1 MINFSPILR
10 RFVDKAQ
17 LPVMMRALLQR
28 ELDATQ
34 LDRWFETVAQQQYT
48 RKLLFSTLFELMTQV
63 VLRQSGSIR
72 AAWLEAEADVGVSL
86 ASVYNK
92 LNGLEPGTS
101 AALVGFAAERARE
114 MIDAM
119 PGAAVE
125 VLTGLP
131 VRVLDGNCLNGRQHR
146 LRVTRASTA
155 APLPGKALVV
165 FDPQRETIE
174 AIVPCEDGHAQE
186 RSLLGQVGPLVGVGQ
201 VWLADR
207 NFCTEGFLDE
217 LEDRG
222 AYSLI
227 REHDNLRFKPLEAM
241 RAPVRPDGADSVVSE
256 QWVQLKPRPDGREGV
271 KLRRIRVELDAPTRH
286 GESELYLL
294 STVPE
299 SVADAPTLAR
309 LYRQRWT
316 IERAFLHLTV
326 QLRCEVNTLSYPPAA
341 LFALACAMVVFNVLA
356 VVKAAL
362 RAAHGAEVQARLS
375 SHAMSNHMRSASQS
389 LDEIVEPEDWQVFNA
404 VSTVV
409 MVQWL
414 LEQAARVPLKRYAKA
429 PTRKTPPKPTA
440 KRAHDPKKPHVSLAK
455 LLAKKAV
462 KTP

>member
-1 MINFSPILR
+1 MNFSPVLQ
-10 RFVDKAQ
+10 RFVNKAP

-28 ELDATQ
+28 ELDSVQ
-34 LDRWFETVAQQQYT
+34 LDRWFETVAKQQYT

-72 AAWLEAEADVGVSL
+72 AAWLEAEGDVGVSL

-92 LNGLEPGTS
+92 LNGLEPSTS
-101 AALVGFAAERARE
+101 AALVSFAADRARE
-114 MIDAM
+114 VIDAM
-119 PGAAVE
+119 PGAALELLAGV
-125 VLTGLP
+125 P
-131 VRVLDGNCLNGRQHR
+131 VRVLDGNCLEGRQHR
-146 LRVTRASTA
+146 LQVTRASTA

-174 AIVPCEDGHAQE
+174 AMVPCEDGHTQE
-186 RSLLGQVGPLVGVGQ
+186 RKLLGQVGPLVGAGQ

-207 NFCTEGFLDE
+207 NFCTEGFLGE

-227 REHDNLRFKPLEAM
+227 REHEQLRVTPLEAM
-241 RAPVRPDGADSVVSE
+241 HGPVRLDEAGCVVSE
-256 QWVQLKPRPDGREGV
+256 QWVQLKARADGREGV
-271 KLRRIRVELDAPTRH
+271 KLRRIRVELDVPTRH
-286 GESELYLL
+286 GERELYLL

-299 SVADAPTLAR
+299 RMADAPTLAR

-341 LFALACAMVVFNVLA
+341 LFALGCAMVVFNVLG

-362 RAAHGAEVQARLS
+362 RAAHGAKIQERLS
-375 SHAMSNHMRSASQS
+375 SHAMATHMRAMAQS
-389 LDEIVEPEDWQVFNA
+389 LDEIVEPEDWEVFHEA
-404 VSTVV
+404 STPE
-409 MVQWL
+409 MAQWL
-414 LEQAARVPLKRYAKA
+414 LEQAARVPLARYAKA
-429 PTRKTPPKPTA
+429 PARKTAPKPAT
-440 KRAHDPKKPHVSLAK
+440 KRVHEPKKPHVSLAK
-455 LLAKKAV
+455 LLAKKAA

>member
-1 MINFSPILR
+1 MINFSPILK
-10 RFVDKAQ
+10 RFVDKAP

-28 ELDATQ
+28 ELDAVE

-72 AAWLEAEADVGVSL
+72 AAWLEGEADVGVSL

-101 AALVGFAAERARE
+101 AALVSFAAERSRE
-114 MIDAM
+114 VIDAM
-119 PGAAVE
+119 PGGAVE
-125 VLTGLP
+125 LLAGLP
-131 VRVLDGNCLNGRQHR
+131 VRVLDGNCLDGRQHR
-146 LRVTRASTA
+146 LQVTRESTA

-174 AIVPCEDGHAQE
+174 AMVPCEDGHTQE
-186 RSLLGQVGPLVGVGQ
+186 RKLLGQVGPLVGAGQ

-207 NFCTEGFLDE
+207 NFCTEGFLGE

-227 REHDNLRFKPLEAM
+227 REHDHLRFTPLEAM
-241 RAPVRPDGADSVVSE
+241 RGQMRPDGADSVVSE
-256 QWVQLKPRPDGREGV
+256 QWVQLKPRADGREGV
-271 KLRRIRVELDAPTRH
+271 KLRRIRVELDTPTRH
-286 GESELYLL
+286 GETELYLL

-299 SVADAPTLAR
+299 RVADAPTLAR

-341 LFALACAMVVFNVLA
+341 LFALACAMVVFNVLG

-362 RAAHGAEVQARLS
+362 RAAHGAQVQAKLS
-375 SHAMSNHMRSASQS
+375 SHAMATHMRSMAQS
-389 LDEIVEPEDWQVFNA
+389 FDEIVEAEDWQVFNE
-404 VSTVV
+404 VSTQE
-409 MVQWL
+409 MARWL
-414 LEQAARVPLKRYAKA
+414 LEQAALVPLKRYAKA
-429 PTRKTPPKPTA
+429 AARKAPPRPA
-440 KRAHDPKKPHVSLAK
+440 VKRAHDPKKPHVSLAK
-455 LLAKKAV
+455 LLAAKA
-462 KTP
+462 P

>member
-1 MINFSPILR
+1 MINFSPVLK
-10 RFVDKAQ
+10 RFVDKAR

-28 ELDATQ
+28 ELDSVQ
-34 LDRWFETVAQQQYT
+34 LDRSFETVAQQQYT
-48 RKLLFSTLFELMTQV
+48 RKLLFSTLFELMMQV

-72 AAWLEAEADVGVSL
+72 AAWLETECDVVVSL

-92 LNGLEPGTS
+92 LNGLEPSTS
-101 AALVGFAAERARE
+101 AALVSFAADRARE
-114 MIDAM
+114 VMDEMA
-119 PGAAVE
+119 GSHVE
-125 VLTGLP
+125 VLAGLS

-146 LRVTRASTA
+146 LQVTRASTA

-174 AIVPCEDGHAQE
+174 AMVPCEDGHAQK
-186 RSLLGQVGPLVGVGQ
+186 RSLLGPLVGAGQ
-201 VWLADR
+201 MWLADR
-207 NFCTEGFLDE
+207 NFCTEGFLGE
-217 LEDRG
+217 LADRG

-227 REHDNLRFKPLEAM
+227 REHDGLRFTPLEAM
-241 RAPVRPDGADSVVSE
+241 RGQVRLDGADSVVSE
-256 QWVQLKPRPDGREGV
+256 QWVHPDGREGI

-309 LYRQRWT
+309 LYRQGWT

-356 VVKAAL
+356 VVKAEL
-362 RAAHGAEVQARLS
+362 RMAPRSRRGCRVMRWARTCDRWRRAWTTS
-375 SHAMSNHMRSASQS
+375 SSPRTGRYSTRSARRRWRSGCS
-389 LDEIVEPEDWQVFNA
+389 SRPRWCRWPDMPRRPR
-404 VSTVV
+404 
-409 MVQWL
+409 
-414 LEQAARVPLKRYAKA
+414 ARQHPSPQPSGRTILKSPMCRW
-429 PTRKTPPKPTA
+429 P
-440 KRAHDPKKPHVSLAK
+440 SCW
-455 LLAKKAV
+455 
-462 KTP
+462 

>member
-28 ELDATQ
+28 ELDAVQ

-299 SVADAPTLAR
+299 SVAAAPTLAR

-429 PTRKTPPKPTA
+429 AARKTPPKA
-440 KRAHDPKKPHVSLAK
+440 AVKRVHDPKKPHVSLAK